1 MEETDESE
9 KTAMLNGN
17 NTRSGKWSS
26 RSNIDEE
33 PSEEQNTLGPLPSS
47 RSTGG
52 HEAHRLENM
61 KKHSSGGSMNR
72 GTSNKSY
79 LPNSVVTEFTASFH
93 DGEDLIAP
101 PVSGLLKPQESLQV
115 VRMNEL
121 LADIKDKVFEVSY
134 SHHHVFSVLI
144 CVLAVEDSSGGLHE
158 DRS

>member
-79 LPNSVVTEFTASFH
+79 
-93 DGEDLIAP
+93 
-101 PVSGLLKPQESLQV
+101 
-115 VRMNEL
+115 
-121 LADIKDKVFEVSY
+121 
-134 SHHHVFSVLI
+134 
-144 CVLAVEDSSGGLHE
+144 
-158 DRS
+158 